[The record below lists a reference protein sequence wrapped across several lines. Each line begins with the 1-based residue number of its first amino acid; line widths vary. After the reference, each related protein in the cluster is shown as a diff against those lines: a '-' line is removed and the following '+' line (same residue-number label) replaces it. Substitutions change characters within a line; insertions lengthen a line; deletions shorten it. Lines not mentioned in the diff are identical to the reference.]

1 MKKRIFCFLLLGILG
16 LSLCAC
22 APDTPSTDDPVPFY
36 DASFFVSFPD
46 TANLS
51 LSPED
56 ASLTVTLSN
65 GSETEITTDGEFV
78 LAGNNQSYGTAA
90 VSSVTLAP
98 KETQKITF
106 DLSPL
111 SPGAGTYTLTLG
123 YTWKSQGSVYRGQAL
138 VTFRKEAATVTPEP
152 TPDPNEERDVTK
164 TPIASLNEKEQKA
177 LADYLFEAYIPCN
190 FGVYATTE
198 DLTSASLWASVE
210 ALNRTVDKDTSEQSR
225 TLQAVTEKVSLYFP
239 NATFVPEDVRLYDR
253 TTQTFKASPA
263 QKRSFTDLT
272 FEVSGDT
279 ITLYYR
285 SVPQYE
291 GEEAGQYAT
300 TLKNST
306 ESGYFSFVS
315 TLRTDAVG

>member
-1 MKKRIFCFLLLGILG
+1 MLTAVLG

-22 APDTPSTDDPVPFY
+22 APDAPSTDNSDSFY

-46 TANLS
+46 TENLV
-51 LSPED
+51 LSAED
-56 ASLTVTLSN
+56 STLTVTLSN
-65 GSETEITTDGEFV
+65 GSEAEITTDGEFV
-78 LAGNNQSYGTAA
+78 LAAGNQTHGTAT
-90 VSSVTLAP
+90 VSPVTLAP
-98 KETQKITF
+98 KETKRITF

-111 SPGAGTYTLTLG
+111 SVEGGNYTLTLG

-138 VTFRKEAATVTPEP
+138 VTFRKEAAAAPSPNPEP
-152 TPDPNEERDVTK
+152 NPDPDEERDVTK

-177 LADYLFEAYIPCN
+177 LADYLFQTYIPCN
-190 FGVYATTE
+190 FGVYTATDE
-198 DLTSASLWASVE
+198 LTSASLWASVE
-210 ALNRTVDKDTSEQSR
+210 ALNRAVDGDTSEESR

-239 NATFVPEDVRLYDR
+239 NAAFVPEDVRLYDK

-263 QKRSFTDLT
+263 QKRTFTDMT

-306 ESGYFSFVS
+306 ENGYFSFVS